1 MQQLSINSKKESTK
15 KRNDSVRFF
24 YHSLA
29 KKNPHFKI
37 DFLLFKTA
45 EKFFISKK
53 TIVKILCY
61 EHENTPQR

>member
-1 MQQLSINSKKESTK
+1 MHKLSINSKKENTK

-37 DFLLFKTA
+37 DFLILKTA
-45 EKFFISKK
+45 EKFFLSKK
-53 TIVKILCY
+53 TILKILCQNY
-61 EHENTPQR
+61 ENTPQR